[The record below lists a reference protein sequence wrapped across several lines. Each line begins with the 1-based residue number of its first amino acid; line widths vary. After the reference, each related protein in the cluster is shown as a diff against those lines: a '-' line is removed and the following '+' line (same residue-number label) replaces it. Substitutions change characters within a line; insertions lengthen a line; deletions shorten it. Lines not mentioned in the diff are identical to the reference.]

1 MKKNLL
7 LLTIVFVFAS
17 FAKAQITFKTNLT
30 LPIGSPNYNIWGT
43 VETKDGG
50 AVTHGYYYDGTNYGY
65 MLIKT
70 NAQGNYLWSK
80 RYYDFNAINFFS
92 TFLVELPDSG
102 FYLGMNGPE
111 GLVGYISGYGIFRLD
126 KLGNIINTYQPSG
139 FINMFQELL
148 LRDMKLIPNTDTLVI
163 THSFY
168 DENGDFTSTGIAKLD
183 NAGTISVIS
192 GADDNTGF
200 GYFSA
205 TPVESGGLP
214 DGYIA
219 TSKTSGGVI
228 KLDNNG
234 NVAWSK
240 FISGFQC
247 TFFKVIKSGLF
258 YYALGTSASNFN
270 SYFLKLDLA
279 GNLVASTQF
288 PVDLS
293 ASVGNYGSIDFNLY
307 DASHLAVAKGNL
319 LIEFDLSGN
328 ITRAKT
334 LNLGAGYSPKSGNIA
349 VASQNIFVT
358 SISGNNLRLEKTKT
372 IDCFGSNVCS
382 TAPIS
387 ISSSIPNP
395 VCISQPVTLTQ
406 IGGSTAPG
414 GNFAWYTG
422 SCGGTLVGTGNS
434 ITITPT
440 TSNVYYVRA
449 EDGCGNSSCTSYS
462 LTTSGSTNAT
472 ITASSSLA
480 FCPGGSVTLN
490 APLSATAY
498 QWRQNGVNIS
508 GSTGSGYIATTAGN
522 FDCII
527 TTTCGAFTSNI
538 LTTSLLAAPIISISP
553 AGPIV
558 ICSASSVTL
567 TGSPVVSG
575 VFYQWKLNGTII
587 NGAQLPTY
595 SANSAGTYTL
605 TVQNSSGCSTTS
617 NDVTATISPLT
628 AAITPSGSVVL
639 CAGQVVTFTGST
651 NFGTAYQWVRNGI
664 NISGATNATY
674 STSNTGTY
682 QVRATEPGGCSVLSN
697 STVFSTNSLPT
708 ATNTATTPTTVCNG
722 GGVVFAAN
730 TGTGLTYQWQRNSIN
745 VAGATNLT
753 YTATT
758 AGSYRVTITNSN
770 GCTRNSNAI
779 SAAFTGTSVTA
790 GVTLVGPSTFCLG
803 AGTYLQET
811 TSIPGYSYQW
821 QLNGVDIVGA
831 TSNIHTPVASGNY
844 SVRVT
849 ASCGTATSAEVAITI
864 SSGPPQPGT
873 ISGITQACNP
883 VNNVPFSI
891 APVPGATSYNW
902 YSLNPAVTVNAPAN
916 GTNVTVNLGAATSST
931 YSLRVEAIN
940 ACGTSQYQSTT
951 IRRTVSGVTTVTG
964 TNLICTAT
972 NGVAYSCNSV
982 SGADSYFWTVPAGA
996 TIASGQGTSAI
1007 TVDFTNSF
1015 NGGSVC
1021 VSSQLNCGFSATP
1034 KCFSVAK
1041 GTAPTPGNVSG
1052 SSTVCSGGSGNYS
1065 IVAIPGVTYN
1075 WSVPSGASITSGDGT
1090 NAVTVLFPTSFSTG
1104 NVCVNITNVC
1114 GVTSITKC
1122 RGVVTANPSRPASI
1136 TGNTSGVCN
1145 SLQNY
1150 SCAASTNA
1158 TSYLWNVT
1166 GGTIQSGQGT
1176 QTVSVLWN
1184 ASGTT
1189 GTLNVNGVNAC
1200 GNGLVRSVS
1209 VNLKPSSAA
1218 SITGNVSAC
1227 ANTAEVYNFTS
1238 LYGATNYL
1246 WSVNTASGASVTA
1259 GQGTTAATI
1268 QWATNGGTVY
1278 CTPSNVCGSSS
1289 TKTLAVNITCRQA
1302 GEGIVSESNLFNVTA
1317 IPNPFNNELNIS
1329 SSVYGDGIVLK
1340 LSDMLGRV
1348 VLTQPLISENTLVQ
1362 TSQLKNGI
1370 YFVEVMN
1377 GTEKK
1382 TFKVVKTE

>member
-1 MKKNLL
+1 MKKIIALVL
-7 LLTIVFVFAS
+7 VLIVC
-17 FAKAQITFKTNLT
+17 QLT
-30 LPIGSPNYNIWGT
+30 LCLSQQLLRKSFTLTGTNPDGSFPFGNA
-43 VETKDGG
+43 TKVIQTSDGG
-50 AVTHGYYYDGTNYGY
+50 YAFAFVGLTGWGGEPTPEGTDYSDFQSAF
-65 MLIKT
+65 LIKT
-70 NAQGNYLWSK
+70 DANFNQQWGIVWQETGWFMSYSSESATYEIMDLKPDTGGTFSVLLHF
-80 RYYDFNAINFFS
+80 RYGVPFS
-92 TFLVELPDSG
+92 
-102 FYLGMNGPE
+102 GPE
-111 GLVGYISGYGIFRLD
+111 D
-126 KLGNIINTYQPSG
+126 
-139 FINMFQELL
+139 
-148 LRDMKLIPNTDTLVI
+148 
-163 THSFY
+163 FY
-168 DENGDFTSTGIAKLD
+168 DQILTF
-183 NAGTISVIS
+183 
-192 GADDNTGF
+192 
-200 GYFSA
+200 
-205 TPVESGGLP
+205 
-214 DGYIA
+214 
-219 TSKTSGGVI
+219 
-228 KLDNNG
+228 NN
-234 NVAWSK
+234 
-240 FISGFQC
+240 
-247 TFFKVIKSGLF
+247 
-258 YYALGTSASNFN
+258 
-270 SYFLKLDLA
+270 
-279 GNLVASTQF
+279 
-288 PVDLS
+288 
-293 ASVGNYGSIDFNLY
+293 
-307 DASHLAVAKGNL
+307 
-319 LIEFDLSGN
+319 SGN
-328 ITRAKT
+328 ITRSIFPH
-334 LNLGAGYSPKSGNIA
+334 LSSGNGIGGPYVKQRCILIDPTDGSKVYTGLEDFSGPSSNVSGEQMTYKFSSNGSLQWITNNGGYEFGASCYIA
-349 VASQNIFVT
+349 SSGNYLFAGRNQSGQLYVVEMTSSGTVVWAKRYAAYLDVAVITPTSGGYFIGG
-358 SISGNNLRLEKTKT
+358 SISGTGTSDFALQKIDLTGNTLFAKRYASSGNVFDKTESIIEKNGSLFVSGSGKLINVNLATGNLIQGRSATGLGYVCRNDASATSFVFAGGIASRT
-372 IDCFGSNVCS
+372 DLTANVITGCTSTTYTPTVANFTSTPTVVPAPTTNTFVTPLTGTNTTQIPLLGTAESVICS
-382 TAPIS
+382 TGCALPSSTIS
-387 ISSSIPNP
+387 
-395 VCISQPVTLTQ
+395 
-406 IGGSTAPG
+406 A
-414 GNFAWYTG
+414 TG
-422 SCGGTLVGTGNS
+422 
-434 ITITPT
+434 PT
-440 TSNVYYVRA
+440 TF
-449 EDGCGNSSCTSYS
+449 CT
-462 LTTSGSTNAT
+462 
-472 ITASSSLA
+472 
-480 FCPGGSVTLN
+480 GGSVTLN
-490 APLSATAY
+490 ET
-498 QWRQNGVNIS
+498 
-508 GSTGSGYIATTAGN
+508 TGA
-522 FDCII
+522 
-527 TTTCGAFTSNI
+527 
-538 LTTSLLAAPIISISP
+538 
-553 AGPIV
+553 
-558 ICSASSVTL
+558 
-567 TGSPVVSG
+567 SG
-575 VFYQWKLNGTII
+575 V
-587 NGAQLPTY
+587 
-595 SANSAGTYTL
+595 
-605 TVQNSSGCSTTS
+605 
-617 NDVTATISPLT
+617 
-628 AAITPSGSVVL
+628 
-639 CAGQVVTFTGST
+639 
-651 NFGTAYQWVRNGI
+651 
-664 NISGATNATY
+664 
-674 STSNTGTY
+674 
-682 QVRATEPGGCSVLSN
+682 
-697 STVFSTNSLPT
+697 
-708 ATNTATTPTTVCNG
+708 
-722 GGVVFAAN
+722 
-730 TGTGLTYQWQRNSIN
+730 TYQWQQNSSNIN
-745 VAGATNLT
+745 GATLAS
-753 YTATT
+753 YSAAT
-758 AGSYRVTITNSN
+758 AGSYTCIVTNTCGSSTSNS
-770 GCTRNSNAI
+770 I
-779 SAAFTGTSVTA
+779 SVTVNA
-790 GVTLVGPSTFCLG
+790 
-803 AGTYLQET
+803 A
-811 TSIPGYSYQW
+811 
-821 QLNGVDIVGA
+821 
-831 TSNIHTPVASGNY
+831 
-844 SVRVT
+844 
-849 ASCGTATSAEVAITI
+849 
-864 SSGPPQPGT
+864 PPQPGT

-996 TIASGQGTSAI
+996 TIASGQGTSTI

-1075 WSVPSGASITSGDGT
+1075 WSVPSGASITSGAGT

-1158 TSYLWNVT
+1158 TSYLWSVT

-1184 ASGTT
+1184 ATGTT